1 MKKIAVITLGWHFSS
16 HFYENMPKQLVPK
29 GWEVD
34 YFCIAH
40 RLPEDENTINEKED
54 IRNMEAEN
62 FLFQIDQKLYEYS
75 ITQKDIENFGWKF
88 TLEENTIGDMESFNQ
103 WSNKYDYTEYD
114 IICLSHDDKYILSN
128 KVFVDIIENNI
139 DIYMPIK
146 ESRYGV
152 SNHQFEVKKVPINE
166 TEWLFLE
173 NGYSQHIPKA
183 FSPRTSFS
191 FYKKEFMD
199 MLPNNKFDM
208 TDNGKEIMNR
218 VGKTDSP
225 KDHQGL
231 SEWNTMVGTLR
242 DWLYVAKPDL
252 GMLNHYGWLS
262 ESALRVSKYCI
273 EGERGFIHKHNA
285 DCGKYIPALLEQLE
299 NMNMIESEED
309 KKYSVYTI
317 LNSVYMKYFG
327 KIFINSLYDKV
338 DVDKIETI
346 YIGDTGLNDYDIE
359 YLSKFDKVKIVST
372 DISDKDGGFAMWDD
386 KWHNSVSQKTKLL
399 RELVKT
405 ESLPIVMLDAD
416 LLFLKDIS
424 SLIDDDYD
432 IQVCFRNHERRETP
446 HQMDYLA
453 SYVSVNNKSGL
464 KFLDKWIDMIDNSD
478 SINYRGN
485 LIQAK
490 ETPCLCKTVEIFNE
504 DADSDLKIGDVA
516 EDIVS
521 VYDPPGLPTMPEPD
535 VCRIIHFKGAGAN
548 GFKNTIEEAYD
559 GKVIKKGWGG
569 YIEEKGYLN

>member
-1 MKKIAVITLGWHFSS
+1 MNKILVIATGWHFSS

-62 FLFQIDQKLYEYS
+62 FLFQIDQQLYERS

-114 IICLSHDDKYILSN
+114 IICLSHDDNYILSN

-225 KDHQGL
+225 KDHKGL

-285 DCGKYIPALLEQLE
+285 DCGKYIPALLKEL
-299 NMNMIESEED
+299 
-309 KKYSVYTI
+309 K
-317 LNSVYMKYFG
+317 
-327 KIFINSLYDKV
+327 
-338 DVDKIETI
+338 KIE
-346 YIGDTGLNDYDIE
+346 
-359 YLSKFDKVKIVST
+359 
-372 DISDKDGGFAMWDD
+372 
-386 KWHNSVSQKTKLL
+386 
-399 RELVKT
+399 
-405 ESLPIVMLDAD
+405 
-416 LLFLKDIS
+416 
-424 SLIDDDYD
+424 
-432 IQVCFRNHERRETP
+432 
-446 HQMDYLA
+446 
-453 SYVSVNNKSGL
+453 
-464 KFLDKWIDMIDNSD
+464 MI
-478 SINYRGN
+478 
-485 LIQAK
+485 
-490 ETPCLCKTVEIFNE
+490 
-504 DADSDLKIGDVA
+504 
-516 EDIVS
+516 
-521 VYDPPGLPTMPEPD
+521 
-535 VCRIIHFKGAGAN
+535 
-548 GFKNTIEEAYD
+548 
-559 GKVIKKGWGG
+559 
-569 YIEEKGYLN
+569 